1 MIHAEDR
8 QTVSQTVVSLS
19 LRPYRFSVG
28 DFGARGGHVEVQT
41 DIRAR
46 LELQGN
52 IWSQY
57 ELLQED
63 FRGETGE
70 FSHDATAVP
79 LQFGLF

>member
-8 QTVSQTVVSLS
+8 QSVRQLS
-19 LRPYRFSVG
+19 LCLRPSRCCVV
-28 DFGARGGHVEVQT
+28 DFGGERAEVQT

-46 LELQGN
+46 LDLQGN

-57 ELLQED
+57 ESLQED
-63 FRGETGE
+63 FQGETEE